1 MQIKPVFKIKK
12 IKIFIDIV
20 MYIAL
25 ILLMCEHSLV
35 GLTHEVLGIIL
46 FLLFIVHNML
56 NFRWYKLI
64 LKRKINPKMI
74 PSLIINFLIL
84 ATLIILILS
93 SFMISG
99 YVFKGLIS
107 SNTMLARGLHMTS
120 SIWLYILVSI
130 HLGLHLNVMI
140 NNIKGKLYFIILET
154 IIILSGLIVLIFID
168 KMYEEMF
175 YLTSFK
181 NYREV
186 MLPIDFIKK
195 FSVSLSISLISFN
208 LRNMKRRKK

>member
-1 MQIKPVFKIKK
+1 MQIKPFFKIKRFK
-12 IKIFIDIV
+12 VFIDIV

-46 FLLFIVHNML
+46 FISFIMHKAL
-56 NFRWYKLI
+56 NYRWYKLI
-64 LKRKINPKMI
+64 LKRKINPKML
-74 PSLIINFLIL
+74 PSLIINFLIFV
-84 ATLIILILS
+84 TLIILILS
-93 SFMISG
+93 SLMISG

-107 SNTMLARGLHMTS
+107 SNTMISRGLHMVS
-120 SIWLYILVSI
+120 SIWFYILVSI
-130 HLGLHLNVMI
+130 HLGLHLNVMLYK
-140 NNIKGKLYFIILET
+140 IKGKLYFIILEV
-154 IIILSGLIVLIFID
+154 IIILSGLIVLFFID

-186 MLPIDFIKK
+186 ILPINFIKK
-195 FSVSLSISLISFN
+195 LSVSLSISLITFN
-208 LRNMKRRKK
+208 LKNMKRRK

>member
-1 MQIKPVFKIKK
+1 MQFKPVFKIKT
-12 IKIFIDIV
+12 IKVFIDIV

-46 FLLFIVHNML
+46 FILFIMHNAL
-56 NFRWYKLI
+56 NYRWYKLI

-74 PSLIINFLIL
+74 PSLIINFLIFV
-84 ATLIILILS
+84 TLIILILS

-107 SNTMLARGLHMTS
+107 SNAMLARGLHMIS

-140 NNIKGKLYFIILET
+140 YKIKGKLYFRILEA

-168 KMYEEMF
+168 KMYEEML

-186 MLPIDFIKK
+186 ILPIDFIKK
-195 FSVSLSISLISFN
+195 LSVSLSISLITFN
-208 LRNMKRRKK
+208 LKNIKRRK

>member
-12 IKIFIDIV
+12 IKVFIDIV

-46 FLLFIVHNML
+46 FILFIMHNAL
-56 NFRWYKLI
+56 NYRWYKLI
-64 LKRKINPKMI
+64 LKRKINSKMI
-74 PSLIINFLIL
+74 PSLIINFLIFV
-84 ATLIILILS
+84 TLIILILS

-107 SNTMLARGLHMTS
+107 SNSMLSRGLHMVS
-120 SIWLYILVSI
+120 SIWFYILVSI
-130 HLGLHLNVMI
+130 HLGLHLNAMLYK
-140 NNIKGKLYFIILET
+140 IKGKLYFIILEA
-154 IIILSGLIVLIFID
+154 IIILSGLIVFIFID

-186 MLPIDFIKK
+186 ILPIDFIKK
-195 FSVSLSISLISFN
+195 LSVSLSISLITFN
-208 LRNMKRRKK
+208 FKNMNRRK

>member
-1 MQIKPVFKIKK
+1 MQFKPVFKIKK
-12 IKIFIDIV
+12 IKVFIDIV
-20 MYIAL
+20 MYIEL

-46 FLLFIVHNML
+46 FILFIMHNAL
-56 NFRWYKLI
+56 NYRWYKLI

-74 PSLIINFLIL
+74 PSLIINFLIFV
-84 ATLIILILS
+84 TFIILILS
-93 SFMISG
+93 SFMISS

-107 SNTMLARGLHMTS
+107 SNAMLARGLHMIS

-130 HLGLHLNVMI
+130 HLGLHLNAI
-140 NNIKGKLYFIILET
+140 LYKIKGKLYFIILEL
-154 IIILSGLIVLIFID
+154 IIILSGLIVIIFID

-186 MLPIDFIKK
+186 ILPIDFIKK
-195 FSVSLSISLISFN
+195 LSVSLSISLIMFN
-208 LRNMKRRKK
+208 LKNMKRRK

>member
-1 MQIKPVFKIKK
+1 MQIKPFFKIKRFK
-12 IKIFIDIV
+12 VFIDIV

-46 FLLFIVHNML
+46 FISFIMHNAL
-56 NFRWYKLI
+56 NYRWYNLI

-74 PSLIINFLIL
+74 TSLIINFLIFV
-84 ATLIILILS
+84 TLIILILS
-93 SFMISG
+93 SLMISG
-99 YVFKGLIS
+99 YVFKGLIA
-107 SNTMLARGLHMTS
+107 SNAMVSRGLHMVS
-120 SIWLYILVSI
+120 SIWFYILVSI
-130 HLGLHLNVMI
+130 HLGLHLNVMLYK
-140 NNIKGKLYFIILET
+140 IKGKLYFIILEV
-154 IIILSGLIVLIFID
+154 IIILSGLIVIIFID

-186 MLPIDFIKK
+186 ILPINFIKK
-195 FSVSLSISLISFN
+195 LSVSLSISLITFN
-208 LRNMKRRKK
+208 LKNMKRRK

>member
-1 MQIKPVFKIKK
+1 MQIKPFFKIKRFK
-12 IKIFIDIV
+12 VFIDIV

-46 FLLFIVHNML
+46 FISFIIHNEL
-56 NFRWYKLI
+56 NYRWYKLI

-74 PSLIINFLIL
+74 PSLIINFLIFV
-84 ATLIILILS
+84 TLIILILS
-93 SFMISG
+93 SLMISG

-107 SNTMLARGLHMTS
+107 SNTMISRGLHMVS
-120 SIWLYILVSI
+120 SIWFYILVSI
-130 HLGLHLNVMI
+130 HLGLHLNVMLYK
-140 NNIKGKLYFIILET
+140 IKGKLYFIILEV
-154 IIILSGLIVLIFID
+154 IIILSGLIVLFFID

-186 MLPIDFIKK
+186 ILPINFIKK
-195 FSVSLSISLISFN
+195 LSVSLSISLITFN
-208 LRNMKRRKK
+208 LKNMKRRK